1 MGATKVPPSPRVWR
15 CFRSAQGRSWRQLPQ
30 LSCGAIYCATAIAV
44 DESDSTLGQVLLLGG
59 HDLNNTET
67 SSVRLVDLATGICT
81 PRTALLHTRSYFAAA
96 GLPDGRV
103 VCAGGHGMLST
114 AEMWGLPLQ
123 GAQDAA

>member
-1 MGATKVPPSPRVWR
+1 VGATKVPPSPRVWR

-67 SSVRLVDLATGICT
+67 SSVRLVDLATGVCT
-81 PRTALLHTRSYFAAA
+81 LQTALLHVRSYFAAA